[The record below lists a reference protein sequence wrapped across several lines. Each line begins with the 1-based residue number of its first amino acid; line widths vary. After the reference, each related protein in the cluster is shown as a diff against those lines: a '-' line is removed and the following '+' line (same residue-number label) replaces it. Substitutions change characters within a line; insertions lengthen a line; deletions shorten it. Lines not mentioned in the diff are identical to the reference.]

1 MKKSVTNLF
10 GNALVIVEGIK
21 YLSFAVGGLA
31 NEGRGGEGKISFRA
45 GGEKR
50 FLIALNIVL
59 SKKLYSKTTP
69 NTIQNNTK

>member
-1 MKKSVTNLF
+1 MF
-10 GNALVIVEGIK
+10 GNAFVLVEGIK

-31 NEGRGGEGKISFRA
+31 NEGREGGEGKISFRA

-59 SKKLYSKTTP
+59 SYRLSSKTTH